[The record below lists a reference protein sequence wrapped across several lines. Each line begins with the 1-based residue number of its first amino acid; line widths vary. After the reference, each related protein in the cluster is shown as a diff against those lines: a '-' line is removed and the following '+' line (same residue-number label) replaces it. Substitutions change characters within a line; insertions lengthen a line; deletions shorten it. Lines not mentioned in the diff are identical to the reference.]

1 MPEACSNINFKIGE
15 SYRNRL
21 GWYEVLEINGNHMR
35 VKYEANGNVSTLT
48 IGDQK
53 RILSNILREEKIIV
67 IEPKPVTW
75 IDKARL
81 VTHRY
86 TRQTTGNHYLYI
98 ILLSQVNGKDPGY
111 ALYVGETSKT
121 PEERFKQHL
130 NGYKASRFV
139 KYYGTRLLPE
149 LYEHLIPLGRE
160 EAKNLEGEIAE
171 DLKQHDI
178 PTFGGH

>member
-1 MPEACSNINFKIGE
+1 MQETDNYIEFKIGE

-21 GWYEVLEINGNHMR
+21 GWYEVLEIKGNRMR
-35 VKYEANGNVSTLT
+35 VQYEANGKVSTLT
-48 IGDQK
+48 IEDQK
-53 RILSNILREEKIIV
+53 RILSNILREEKIV
-67 IEPKPVTW
+67 ETEPKPVTW
-75 IDKARL
+75 IDKARM

-86 TRQTTGNHYLYI
+86 TRQTIGNHYLYI
-98 ILLSQVNGKDPGY
+98 ILLSKVYGKDPGY

-121 PEERFKQHL
+121 PEERFEQHL
-130 NGYKASRFV
+130 KGYKASRFV

-171 DLKQHDI
+171 DLRRHAI